1 MENKTFLHRFT
12 GYFKTNTG
20 REALRG
26 YLFIS
31 PWIVGLLVFQAIPL
45 VMVFY
50 FSFTEYSV
58 LSDPKWIGWENYLKI
73 FTKDDLF
80 LKSIW
85 NTIYIVALSVPLR
98 LVVAFAIALLLNQK
112 VRGLGVFRTIY
123 YLPMIVPIAATAVL
137 FEWMFQP
144 RYGVINFFITSIGL
158 PSVNW
163 LVSTTWSKPSIV
175 IVSLWRI
182 GEAVVLFLA
191 GLQGVSQELYEAA
204 EVDGAKAWAKL
215 TRITIPLLTP
225 TILLLVII
233 EVIHIFQSFVWSFSM
248 TEGGPLNSSL
258 TYVLYIYR
266 KAFEHFQMGYASA
279 LSVILFIIVLALTAM
294 IVQSSNRWVYSE
306 VEENG

>member
-1 MENKTFLHRFT
+1 MDKRNIFEKLS
-12 GYFKTNTG
+12 GKFKSNAG
-20 REALRG
+20 REAVKG

-31 PWIVGLLVFQAIPL
+31 PWLLGLLAFQAIPL

-50 FSFTEYSV
+50 FSFTKYSV
-58 LSDPKWIGWENYLKI
+58 LSDPEWIGLSNYIKI

-85 NTIYIVALSVPLR
+85 NTVYIVALSVPLR
-98 LVVAFAIALLLNQK
+98 LIIAFIMALLLNQK
-112 VRGLGVFRTIY
+112 VRGLGIFRTIY

-144 RYGVINFFITSIGL
+144 RYGVINFFITGVGL
-158 PSVNW
+158 PAVNW
-163 LVSTTWSKPSIV
+163 LATTAWSKPSIV
-175 IVSLWRI
+175 IVSIWRI

-191 GLQGVSQELYEAA
+191 GLQGISQELYEAA
-204 EVDGAKAWAKL
+204 EVDGAKSMAKL
-215 TRITIPLLTP
+215 FKITIPLITP
-225 TILLLVII
+225 TILLQVII

-266 KAFEHFQMGYASA
+266 KAFQHFQMGYASA
-279 LSVILFIIVLALTAM
+279 LSVLLFILVLLFTALIFRT
-294 IVQSSNRWVYSE
+294 SNRWVYSE
-306 VEENG
+306 VEK